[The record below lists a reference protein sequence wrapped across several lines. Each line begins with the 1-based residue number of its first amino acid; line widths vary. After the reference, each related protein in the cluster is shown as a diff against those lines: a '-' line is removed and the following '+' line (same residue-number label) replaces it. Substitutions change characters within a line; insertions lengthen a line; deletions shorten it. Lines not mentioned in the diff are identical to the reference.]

1 MKRHLYLLWLDI
13 LFALPVLVF
22 YLLWDMREIERDLT
36 TARHL
41 VLATALAVLVG
52 LPLRFL
58 YHHLPFRVAEVYAR
72 AVWLSAGILMYSGWV
87 GPSML
92 AVLATSPFVAMR
104 LAHFTYFDRTWLV
117 LNAYYFVTLSVFSG
131 IGVHRDAQVIANNV
145 CGLMLIVISFGK
157 ALRKVFARLQGEDA
171 ARDQQHTKQ
180 FA

>member
-87 GPSML
+87 GLQYVGCTCHVSLCSNEVGSFHVARPNMACSKRVLILLRSAYSLALVCIAML
-92 AVLATSPFVAMR
+92 
-104 LAHFTYFDRTWLV
+104 
-117 LNAYYFVTLSVFSG
+117 
-131 IGVHRDAQVIANNV
+131 
-145 CGLMLIVISFGK
+145 K
-157 ALRKVFARLQGEDA
+157 
-171 ARDQQHTKQ
+171 
-180 FA
+180 